1 MVQELKQQLQP
12 FVAGQLFVK
21 LAIGFFGIGE
31 IAKLSYRF
39 VHVRKSI
46 SLAATLSERI

>member
-1 MVQELKQQLQP
+1 MVQELKQQLQA

-21 LAIGFFGIGE
+21 LAISSFGLGE
-31 IAKLSYRF
+31 IPKFPYRF
-39 VHVRKSI
+39 VHVPKSI

>member
-31 IAKLSYRF
+31 IAKLSYPF
-39 VHVRKSI
+39 VPVPKV
-46 SLAATLSERI
+46 

>member
-12 FVAGQLFVK
+12 FVAGQLFIK
-21 LAIGFFGIGE
+21 LAISFFGLGE

-39 VHVRKSI
+39 VHILKSI
-46 SLAATLSERI
+46 SLAVTLSERI